1 MHVTPVAAPNG
12 HMDPAPVTS
21 LPIHNGE
28 AQAQVRAFW
37 TSDDQYVLCIEDSNG
52 TASWYRIAEEGDE
65 MGCAQVSA
73 GQAGATQTSE
83 AERLAMGA
91 LLADIIPLGG
101 HTVTFPVGSTGRRV
115 YRVWRGARGG
125 SKGAASGRTKILGV
139 RAARSR
145 RLPA

>member
-28 AQAQVRAFW
+28 AATQVRAFW
-37 TSDDQYVLCIEDSNG
+37 TADDQYVLCIEDANG
-52 TASWYRIAEEGDE
+52 AAAWYRIAAEGEERAG
-65 MGCAQVSA
+65 SA
-73 GQAGATQTSE
+73 PATE

-91 LLADIIPLGG
+91 LLTDIIPLGG

-115 YRVWRGARGG
+115 YRVWRGAKG
-125 SKGAASGRTKILGV
+125 STKSGASGRTKILGV

>member
-12 HMDPAPVTS
+12 HMDPAPVTC
-21 LPIHNGE
+21 LPIHIGE
-28 AQAQVRAFW
+28 AAVKVQAFW
-37 TSDDQYVLCIEDSNG
+37 TADDQYVLCVEDSG
-52 TASWYRIAEEGDE
+52 
-65 MGCAQVSA
+65 
-73 GQAGATQTSE
+73 GATAWYCIAAEAGELAGEATATE

-115 YRVWRGARGG
+115 YRVWRGAKGSAKGSTNGG
-125 SKGAASGRTKILGV
+125 AKGSPSGRTKILGV

>member
-12 HMDPAPVTS
+12 HIDPAPVTS
-21 LPIHNGE
+21 LPFHSGE
-28 AQAQVRAFW
+28 ASAQVRAFW
-37 TSDDQYVLCIEDSNG
+37 TADDQYVLCIEDGNG
-52 TASWYRIAEEGDE
+52 TVAWYRIAAEGEEL
-65 MGCAQVSA
+65 
-73 GQAGATQTSE
+73 AGAAQASE

-115 YRVWRGARGG
+115 YRVWRGA
-125 SKGAASGRTKILGV
+125 KGRSAKGTAGGRTKILGV

>member
-28 AQAQVRAFW
+28 AAAQVRAFW
-37 TSDDQYVLCIEDSNG
+37 TADDQYVLCIEDGSG
-52 TASWYRIAEEGDE
+52 TAAWYRIAAEGEE
-65 MGCAQVSA
+65 SA
-73 GQAGATQTSE
+73 GAAPATE
-83 AERLAMGA
+83 AERLTMGA

-115 YRVWRGARGG
+115 YRVWRGA
-125 SKGAASGRTKILGV
+125 KGNGNATGRTKILGV

>member
-28 AQAQVRAFW
+28 ASAQVRAFW
-37 TSDDQYVLCIEDSNG
+37 TADDQYVLCIEDSNG
-52 TASWYRIAEEGDE
+52 TAAWYRIASEDAVGAD
-65 MGCAQVSA
+65 SA
-73 GQAGATQTSE
+73 ASATASE

-115 YRVWRGARGG
+115 YRVWRGAKGG